1 MSGFGFTPNEGFFGS
16 GLPNFQSA
24 PGTPML
30 QTQILRESARNYL
43 STHIDL
49 PVGKSDAIKIQEAV
63 DIAGNW
69 IQERTTFPMSVANA
83 DITWTRK
90 EWLEFSI
97 PGWQKLVEPL
107 AEGMAGALAKVMTDM
122 AGAGADEDGNIGLPE
137 GLEGMPGLPAGMS
150 FNVNAFLPMMRG
162 FMGQLIANQLGQSI
176 GALAVG
182 VTGSND
188 VAVPLFE
195 KSGIHMIPTNITA
208 WAEGLDIPEQEV
220 AIYLALR
227 EIAAERLFSHT
238 PWLATYLQGLI
249 TAYGKGITVD
259 VRAIQDQAQSAMDSG
274 ELDISNPQSISLAI
288 NQGMFQPEQSPA
300 QSAALERLE
309 MALALIE
316 GWIDHITA
324 ISAQDRLPSL
334 AQLTETHRRKRISA
348 SPTQQLFATLLGLE
362 VSPRKMRECANF
374 WNEIYSLG
382 GGVNGGAEVRD
393 HRWEDATLLP
403 TASDLADPAG
413 FLASTTVPDDLSGLI

>member
-122 AGAGADEDGNIGLPE
+122 TGAGADEDGNIGLPE

-249 TAYGKGITVD
+249 TSYGKGITVD

>member
-1 MSGFGFTPNEGFFGS
+1 VSGFGFTPNEGFFGS

-30 QTQILRESARNYL
+30 QNQILRESARNYL
-43 STHIDL
+43 STHSDL

-122 AGAGADEDGNIGLPE
+122 TGAGADENGNIGLPE
-137 GLEGMPGLPAGMS
+137 GLEGMPGLPPGMS

-195 KSGIHMIPTNITA
+195 KSGIHMIPTNINA

>member
-1 MSGFGFTPNEGFFGS
+1 VSGFGFTPNEGFFGS

-249 TAYGKGITVD
+249 TSYGKGITVD

-403 TASDLADPAG
+403 TASDLADPAA

>member
-1 MSGFGFTPNEGFFGS
+1 VSGFGFTPNEGFFGS

-403 TASDLADPAG
+403 TASDLADPAA

>member
-16 GLPNFQSA
+16 QFSGFQSA

-30 QTQILRESARNYL
+30 QTQILRESARKFL
-43 STHIDL
+43 STHSDL
-49 PVGKSDAIKIQEAV
+49 PVGKSDALKIQEAV
-63 DIAGNW
+63 DIANNW

-90 EWLEFSI
+90 EWLEFCI

-122 AGAGADEDGNIGLPE
+122 TGAGADENGNIGLPE
-137 GLEGMPGLPAGMS
+137 GLEGMPGVPAGMT

-182 VTGSND
+182 VTGSHD

-208 WAEGLDIPEQEV
+208 WAEGVDIPEQEV

-238 PWLATYLQGLI
+238 PWLPNYLQDLI

-259 VRAIQDQAQSAMDSG
+259 VQAIQDQAQSAMDSG

-324 ISAQDRLPSL
+324 ISAQDRLPSFP
-334 AQLTETHRRKRISA
+334 QLSETHRRKRISA

-382 GGVNGGAEVRD
+382 GAVEGGSEIRD

-403 TASDLADPAG
+403 TSADLADPAA